1 MHRHTSEPHSHRDH
15 RDHIDAETVEVAA
28 GAGSDSPIDR
38 SVRASFEELVPALDD
53 EVAALRR
60 QLTLWLEKLPL
71 DPDSGYDITLAA
83 YEALANVVAHA
94 YPGEPGWVRLYADW
108 SGDVVTV
115 AVTDTGCG
123 LPEEP
128 RRASSAAE
136 YGGRGLLLI
145 DKITDQLHVDTGK
158 DGTRVTMIW
167 RPAALRH
174 TPARREG

>member
-1 MHRHTSEPHSHRDH
+1 MHRHTSEPHSHGGYV
-15 RDHIDAETVEVAA
+15 DAEPAEAA
-28 GAGSDSPIDR
+28 AEARSDSPIDR

-53 EVAALRR
+53 EAAALRR
-60 QLTLWLEKLPL
+60 QLTRWLDELPL
-71 DPDSGYDITLAA
+71 DPDSGYDITLAT

-94 YPGEPGWVRLYADW
+94 YPGERGWVRLYAEW

-115 AVTDTGCG
+115 VVTDTGCG
-123 LPEEP
+123 VGDEP
-128 RRASSAAE
+128 RRASGASGN
-136 YGGRGLLLI
+136 GGRGLLLM

-174 TPARREG
+174 TPARRAG